1 MTRDEVVGMFVG
13 VFLGDMLGAPYEFQD
28 EMNADDVVVKTG
40 GVHRMSLGEYT
51 DDGALTL
58 ALGESYIANGE
69 LNFADV
75 VARFKDWR
83 QHGTYGTRDHC
94 FDVGTTTD
102 NAIGRMKHDRPF
114 AASAGTYD
122 SGNGSLMRIAA
133 CIAANHN
140 NPMKALADSIAASLM
155 THGNSDILAYTTA
168 YIDEIFY
175 GSSPQYSSLKAN
187 PNKYAN
193 ARGTVM
199 YAYNAARH
207 ARHFPGLARPE
218 GERIAELAI
227 AVDGVLHGARLLGSR
242 RVSFGLCGRLL
253 LFRCGYRYRCCCST
267 TSCNIYSLCIVVAL
281 SKSCLKT
288 YIYGSCAKSCTGIR
302 NRKAVCVTAVL
313 A

>member
-1 MTRDEVVGMFVG
+1 MTRDQVVGMFVG

-28 EMNADDVVVKTG
+28 EMDVDDVVVKTG

-83 QHGTYGTRDHC
+83 QHGTYGTRNHC
-94 FDVGTTTD
+94 FDIGTTTD

-114 AASAGTYD
+114 ASTAGTYD

-168 YIDEIFY
+168 YIDEIFH
-175 GSSPQYSSLKAN
+175 GSSPQYSSLKAH

-193 ARGTVM
+193 ASGTVM

-207 ARHFPGLARPE
+207 ALHYGGSDGGLVLRYAVSY
-218 GERIAELAI
+218 GHDTDTNAAI
-227 AVDGVLHGARLLGSR
+227 AGAWVGTKHGIGCFPQEYVDALQNKKRI
-242 RVSFGLCGRLL
+242 FE
-253 LFRCGYRYRCCCST
+253 
-267 TSCNIYSLCIVVAL
+267 VANAL
-281 SKSCLKT
+281 
-288 YIYGSCAKSCTGIR
+288 YEMGNAK
-302 NRKAVCVTAVL
+302 
-313 A
+313 